1 MKKNKIISILLVF
14 CFIIGMLPVV
24 SFAES
29 NIVADV
35 STLNGIS
42 KTGLPAS
49 GVFKKLGDYTL
60 KWAGADLYNPI
71 TIPTVK
77 SDWSDSGYLEFWVYS
92 KNNTKTEF
100 SVGLISDNPQTA
112 CLDYYITDVSI
123 GWSGWNLVS
132 LCYSGDNNVFTQVN
146 TPVGINSISEI
157 RFWPTYG
164 GKSPVNNTEL
174 YIDSFVI
181 SDQSHSGVDVGTD
194 KDDSIYVLADYSVE
208 TNVVNAGFPASSEKT
223 LSGPVSLK
231 WAGSDMSRVPPV
243 ESYPTDWTQYKALAI
258 NVYSEV
264 ANNSIIRFVAV
275 SENPTTDGS
284 DYYMA
289 NMTLNWTGW
298 KTVVFALNETD
309 FVRSRNPLG
318 WTNITGFDIWTG
330 FGGVNA
336 DPSTSLYLDK
346 IFLTKDSLIDNSVDY
361 ILDATTEEN
370 FFDAASAIKENTA
383 NDAHPRLLIT
393 EDDIENIKSLVKTN
407 NFMAKTYKSVINTAN
422 AALEAQVQKY
432 EFPDGLRLSRAAP
445 NMMPPLALA
454 YLLTDDV
461 RYKDRLWQELEAVCN
476 FSDWNPGH
484 FLDVGDFAYGVAL
497 AYDWLYD
504 DWTEAERRIIRNG
517 IVRNGF
523 GPSMTHL
530 RSGYGFAGQT
540 NNWNQVI
547 SSGIG
552 LAALALADEP
562 GYEEL
567 ANEVIN
573 RTGKCLPKAVATF
586 APDGACPEGPS
597 YWSYAKEGFYTYV
610 SCMLDTMKY
619 DFGLS
624 QMEGMENTGYFPI
637 SIMGPTNQ
645 VFNFGD
651 GGAGSINGGIFFNLA
666 RIYDKPE
673 LGGYELNI
681 VAAGDWSDLVMY
693 REDERMSDYRKYMP
707 LDKHFRGNQDLA
719 TMRSSW
725 NDHDAL
731 FVAFKGGNNAAG
743 HNDLDLG
750 TFVLDA
756 LGARW
761 IQELGSE
768 YYEAPGMWD
777 EGRWLYYRK
786 NTEGQNT
793 LVINPSTEPGQDP
806 KAVAPI
812 ETFETSDSAAYGII
826 DLTDAY
832 ADVAKNVKRGFGLVN
847 NRSII
852 VLQDEIKTSS
862 PSEIYSFF
870 HTGADIEISADK
882 KSATL
887 SINDE
892 RLRVDLISAEGELLE
907 MDAVPLPTSAKP
919 PYPNMEN
926 KDIKKL
932 AVHLTNA
939 VNPTITVTF
948 TPLQANQPD
957 PKPMSTI
964 IPLANWDNYKNMG
977 VSISSLSVDGVQL
990 DEFTPYNTFYNI
1002 GTGIY
1007 GVVSAQA
1014 GEGTELEITQA
1025 SGVGESAFVTAT
1037 DKSSGMQSVYSVSFV
1052 PSSPAIFTEG
1062 LSAYE
1067 IVGVKASSIPEPV
1080 NAPINT
1086 IDGDISTKWAA
1097 EGDGE
1102 WIEWDLG
1109 EPKWINSVALAFM
1122 SGDARFAELQIQI
1135 SEDGKNYVTVFDGL
1149 SSGKTTALESFDFAD
1164 TYGRYV
1170 RFVSFG
1176 NSVNEWVSLTEV
1188 NIPQVIKEFDDIANH
1203 WAREDIMLFA
1213 GLGFVNGVSP
1223 SEFKPNNTVTRA
1235 EFMAIVSRSIG
1246 LDSETPYG
1254 NEFADVAS
1262 SDWYA
1267 SILSACKSYGII
1279 PDDMVADGNFNPG
1292 SNITREE
1299 MAAVVVKAY
1308 ETSLGTNHG
1317 KANIAALYSD
1327 SGEVSPC
1334 YSDAVA
1340 SGVALRMIKGTSDTT
1355 FSPKA
1360 NATRAEAVVMIK
1372 RLLTLIY

>member
-1 MKKNKIISILLVF
+1 MVKNKIISLLLIVTF
-14 CFIIGMLPVV
+14 CIGLLPVV
-24 SFAES
+24 SFAAD
-29 NIVADV
+29 NTVADL
-35 STLNGIS
+35 SSLGSIQ

-49 GVFKKLGDYTL
+49 GVFTRSGDYSL
-60 KWAGADLYNPI
+60 KWSGADLYNNVI
-71 TIPTVK
+71 IPTTK
-77 SDWSDSGYLEFWVYS
+77 SDWTGGNYVEFWVYS
-92 KNNTKTEF
+92 KANTKTEF
-100 SVGLISDNPQTA
+100 SVGLVSDNPETA
-112 CLDYYITDVSI
+112 CLDYYVTEISI
-123 GWSGWNLVS
+123 WWSGWNLVS
-132 LCYSGDNNVFTQVN
+132 LCYSGDESVFTP
-146 TPVGINSISEI
+146 THSPLGIDKISEI
-157 RFWPTYG
+157 RLWPTYG
-164 GKSPVNNTEL
+164 GNAPVAGTEL
-174 YIDSFVI
+174 YIDSFTI
-181 SDQSHSGVDVGTD
+181 SESSHAGVDAGTD
-194 KDDSIYVLADYSVE
+194 KDDDIYVLADFSVE
-208 TNVVNAGFPASSEKT
+208 ANVVEAGFPASSERT
-223 LSGPVSLK
+223 LSGPVTLK
-231 WAGSDMSRVPPV
+231 WAGSDITKIPPV
-243 ESYPTDWTQYKALAI
+243 SSFPTDWTSYQSLAI

-264 ANNSIIRFVAV
+264 ANNSIIRFVAL
-275 SENPTTDGS
+275 SENPSTDGS

-289 NMTLNWTGW
+289 LMTLNWTGW
-298 KTVVFALNETD
+298 KTVSFTLNEND
-309 FVRSRNPLG
+309 FTKSRTPLG
-318 WTNITGFDIWTG
+318 WSNITGFDIWTG
-330 FGGVNA
+330 FGGVSA
-336 DPSTSLYLDK
+336 DPSTVLYLDK
-346 IFLTKDSLIDNSVDY
+346 IFLSKTSLIDNSVDY
-361 ILDATTEEN
+361 MLDATLEEN
-370 FFDAASAIKENTA
+370 FFDAAAAIKENTSA
-383 NDAHPRLLIT
+383 DAHPRLLIT
-393 EDDIENIKSLVKTN
+393 EDDIENIKSLIKTN
-407 NFMAKTYKSVINTAN
+407 TFMAKTYKSVINTAN
-422 AALEAQVQKY
+422 AALEANVQKY
-432 EFPDGLRLSRAAP
+432 ELPDGLRLSRAAP

-454 YLLTDDV
+454 YLLTEDE

-504 DWTEAERRIIRNG
+504 DWTPEQRRVIRNG

-552 LAALALADEP
+552 LGALAIADEP
-562 GYEEL
+562 GYADL

-573 RTGKCLPKAVATF
+573 RTGACLPKAVATF

-610 SCMLDTMKY
+610 ACMLDTMGY

-624 QMEGMENTGYFPI
+624 EMEGMENTGYFPI

-681 VAAGDWSDLVMY
+681 VAAGDWTDLVMY

-731 FVAFKGGNNAAG
+731 FVAFKGGDNSAG

-750 TFVLDA
+750 SFVLDA

-777 EGRWLYYRK
+777 DGRWLYYRK

-793 LVINPSTEPGQDP
+793 LVINPSKDPGQDP

-812 ETFETSDSAAYGII
+812 ETFESAESAAYGII
-826 DLTDAY
+826 DLTEAY
-832 ADVAKNVKRGFGLVN
+832 ADVAKEVKRGFGLIN
-847 NRSII
+847 NRSVI

-870 HTGADIEISADK
+870 HTGADIEISSDK
-882 KSATL
+882 KSAIL

-892 RLRVDLISAEGELLE
+892 RLRVDLISDEGELLE
-907 MDAVPLPTSAKP
+907 MDAVPLPTSANP

-948 TPLQANQPD
+948 TPLQANQPELE
-957 PKPMSTI
+957 PMSTI
-964 IPLANWDNYKNMG
+964 IPLAQWQQYKDSG
-977 VSISSLSVDGVQL
+977 VSLTSLSVDGVAL

-1002 GTGIY
+1002 GTGIH
-1007 GVVSAQA
+1007 GTVTAQA
-1014 GEGTELEITQA
+1014 GENTEISITQA
-1025 SGVGESAFVTAT
+1025 PGVGGTAFVIAT
-1037 DKSSGMQSVYSVSFV
+1037 NTVSGMQSIYSVSFV
-1052 PSSPAIFTEG
+1052 PDNPPLFTEG

-1067 IVGVKASSIPEPV
+1067 IVGVEASSIPEPV

-1109 EPKWINSVALAFM
+1109 EAKWVNSVALAFM
-1122 SGDARFAELQIQI
+1122 SGDARFAEMEIQL
-1135 SEDGKNYVTVFDGL
+1135 SENGTDYVTVFKGL
-1149 SSGKTTALESFDFAD
+1149 SSGKTTALESFNFAD
-1164 TYGRYV
+1164 TYARYV
-1170 RFVSFG
+1170 RFVSYG

-1188 NIPQVIKEFDDIANH
+1188 NIPQVIREFDDIVGH
-1203 WAREDIMLFA
+1203 WATEDIMLFA
-1213 GLGFVNGVSP
+1213 SLGFVNGSSP
-1223 SEFKPNNTVTRA
+1223 TEFKPEDPVTRA
-1235 EFMAIVSRSIG
+1235 EFLAIVSRSIG
-1246 LDSETPYG
+1246 LDTDVSYG
-1254 NEFADVAS
+1254 GEFADVS
-1262 SDWYA
+1262 ESDWYA
-1267 SILSACKSYGII
+1267 STLSACKTYGLI
-1279 PDDMVADGNFNPG
+1279 PDEMAADGSFMPNV
-1292 SNITREE
+1292 NITREE
-1299 MAAVVVKAY
+1299 MVAVIVKAY
-1308 ETSLGTNHG
+1308 EAALGTNHS
-1317 KANIAALYSD
+1317 KANLDTLFAD
-1327 SGEVSPC
+1327 SRDVTAQ
-1334 YSDAVA
+1334 YRDYVA
-1340 SGVALRMIKGTSDTT
+1340 SGVALRLVKGISETT
-1355 FSPKA
+1355 FAPKA